1 MNRMERAENQINVQA
16 YVRNLMF
23 QLRHRKLNS
32 QFIKDIFQKCRKW
45 SLTGNH
51 RLYRSIVSRFF
62 SFRDRPLYDFC
73 TVQFNPQG
81 PPTLG

>member
-32 QFIKDIFQKCRKW
+32 QFIKDIFQKRRKW
-45 SLTGNH
+45 QS
-51 RLYRSIVSRFF
+51 
-62 SFRDRPLYDFC
+62 
-73 TVQFNPQG
+73 
-81 PPTLG
+81 

>member
-32 QFIKDIFQKCRKW
+32 QFIKDIFQKRPKSFKLNGVRLAIVGFTEASCHGFFVSRPSTLW
-45 SLTGNH
+45 F
-51 RLYRSIVSRFF
+51 LYRPV
-62 SFRDRPLYDFC
+62 
-73 TVQFNPQG
+73 
-81 PPTLG
+81 